1 MYNHYDIKPLFVKSG
16 SGSIRLLTKVG
27 DHGMK
32 MQIVK
37 RE

>member
-1 MYNHYDIKPLFVKSG
+1 MYNYYDTKPLFVKSG
-16 SGSIRLLTKVG
+16 SGFFRLLAKVG